1 MQVSEVLS
9 RVALGVA
16 TGAFGLAG
24 ALSLRAEVEPLYAV
38 VRGIIAFAAV
48 LWLARFSAGL
58 LDALGT
64 AGRSPGPPS
73 GAGPTEQDEK
83 RRGSRKTIGR

>member
-1 MQVSEVLS
+1 MQMNEVLS

-24 ALSLRAEVEPLYAV
+24 ALSLQAGVEPLYAV
-38 VRGIIAFAAV
+38 VRGIVAFAAV
-48 LWLARFSAGL
+48 LWLARFSLGL

-64 AGRSPGPPS
+64 AGGNPGPPS
-73 GAGPTEQDEK
+73 GAGSTEQDEK
-83 RRGSRKTIGR
+83 RQGSRNTIGR